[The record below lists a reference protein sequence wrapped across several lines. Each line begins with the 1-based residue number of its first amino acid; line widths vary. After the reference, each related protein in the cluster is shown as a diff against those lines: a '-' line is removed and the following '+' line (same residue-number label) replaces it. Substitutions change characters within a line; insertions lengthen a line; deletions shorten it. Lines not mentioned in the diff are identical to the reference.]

1 MATRKSFA
9 VIVLFKGFGNGA
21 ISFAY
26 ASRILA
32 GNQPRTHSGS
42 RSSLHFASPPNNIA
56 SCMSEPL
63 DIRHLRYFLAVA
75 EAGSFSRAADRLGI
89 SQPSVSQ
96 QMRDLEAG
104 LRVPLFQR
112 RGKRILLTPRGL
124 IFQEHARALLRQLE
138 NLLHELNGEPGELRG
153 ALHLGVIPV
162 LNVPLV
168 PQLLGAFVA
177 DHPAISVTVEEIS
190 STEIETALEE
200 GRMDVGLGFLTRHSP
215 NLSYERLCTDEFALI
230 LAQNH
235 PWANRRVVNFPK
247 LHQQRLLQLPDS
259 FVMRR
264 MSDEICRKH
273 QVRPHVIAEINA
285 IETLLRSL
293 GPLQAA
299 ALMPKIALRGRE
311 NLNLRAIRLRGKNLG
326 LDIGLLRLSDSA
338 ANTAV
343 AAFTSLAKATV
354 PKLVRR

>member
-1 MATRKSFA
+1 
-9 VIVLFKGFGNGA
+9 L
-21 ISFAY
+21 
-26 ASRILA
+26 ASV
-32 GNQPRTHSGS
+32 
-42 RSSLHFASPPNNIA
+42 PNNI
-56 SCMSEPL
+56 SFSMPEPL

-112 RGKRILLTPRGL
+112 RGRRILLTPRGL
-124 IFQEHARALLRQLE
+124 IFQEHARAVLHQLE
-138 NLLHELNGEPGELRG
+138 NFLQELNSEPGELRG

-168 PQLLGAFVA
+168 PQLLGSFTG
-177 DHPAISVTVEEIS
+177 DYPAISITVEEIS

-215 NLSYERLCTDEFALI
+215 NLRYERLCTDQFTLI
-230 LAQNH
+230 VAQNH
-235 PWANRRVVNFPK
+235 PWANRRVVHFSE
-247 LHQQRLLQLPDS
+247 LHQHRLLQLPDT

-264 MSDEICRKH
+264 MTDEICRKH

-293 GPLQAA
+293 GPSQAA

-311 NLNLRAIRLRGKNLG
+311 SLKLRAVRLQGKNLG
-326 LDIGLLRLSDSA
+326 VDIGLLRLRDSA

-354 PKLVRR
+354 PKMIKR